1 MEVDLVVVG
10 SGAAGLTAALTAA
23 QHGLTALV
31 VEKSARYGGSTAR
44 SGGAIWVPGNSVL
57 RAAGVTEAPE
67 QAATYLAHLLGDSVA
82 EARWRALLTHGPDM
96 LDLVLAHTPLRL
108 AWVPGYADYYPEA
121 PGGAPGGR
129 TVEPR
134 PVSANSLG
142 GEVED
147 LEPPYLSAQYGLTV
161 TAADYRWLNLVLRH
175 PRGLWRAVRVGARK
189 LRDVLLRREPV
200 LTMGQALAACLRSG
214 LVQAGVPVWLNTPL
228 LSLVVEE
235 DRVTGVQVGGEEG
248 ERIITARHGV
258 LLACGGFERDE
269 ELRRLHHRAPSS
281 AEWTVGAAGN
291 TGDGIEAAQRL
302 GAAVELMDEAWW
314 GPSIP
319 LRGGPYFC
327 LAERTLPG
335 CLLVNGAGQRF
346 VNEAAPYVDAVH
358 AMYGPPGGPAVNLPT
373 WLICDQRY
381 RNRYLFAGLP
391 PRQPFPERW
400 RTLGVVRK
408 ADSVEALAGQIEVP
422 ADALKSTVDR
432 FNGFARTGRD
442 EDFHR
447 GESAYDRYYGDPRQ
461 RPNPC
466 LGAVQKG
473 PFYAIRVVPGDL
485 GTKGG
490 LRTDEHAR
498 VRRADDSVI
507 PGLYA
512 AGNTSAAVMGRTY
525 AGAGAT
531 IGPAMTFGYLAALD
545 AARTKAGGS

>member
-31 VEKSARYGGSTAR
+31 VEKAARYGGSTAR

-57 RAAGVTEAPE
+57 RAAGVTEPAGA
-67 QAATYLAHLLGDSVA
+67 AATYLAHLLGDSVT

-235 DRVTGVQVGGEEG
+235 DRVTGVQVGGEDG

-269 ELRRLHHRAPSS
+269 ELRKLHHRAPSS

-319 LRGGPYFC
+319 LSGGPYFC

-358 AMYGPPGGPAVNLPT
+358 AMYGPPGDTAVNLPT

-400 RTLGVVRK
+400 LKLGVVRK

-466 LGAVQKG
+466 LGAVTQG

>member
-23 QHGLTALV
+23 QRGLTALV
-31 VEKSARYGGSTAR
+31 VEKSAHYGGSTAR
-44 SGGAIWVPGNSVL
+44 SGGAIWLPGNSVL
-57 RAAGVTEAPE
+57 RQAGVSEPPDSG
-67 QAATYLAHLLGDSVA
+67 ATYLRHLLGDTVA
-82 EARWRALLTHGPDM
+82 EARWRALLTHGPVM

-108 AWVPGYADYYPEA
+108 RWVPGYSDYYPEA
-121 PGGAPGGR
+121 PGGLPCGR

-134 PVSANSLG
+134 PVSANALG
-142 GEVED
+142 GEVEE
-147 LEPPYLSAQYGLTV
+147 LAPPYLSAQFGLTV

-200 LTMGQALAACLRSG
+200 LAMGQALAACLRSG
-214 LVQAGVPVWLNTPL
+214 LLGAGVPVLLNTPL
-228 LSLVVEE
+228 LGLVTE
-235 DRVTGVQVGGEEG
+235 DGRVTGIRVQTESGGQV
-248 ERIITARHGV
+248 ITATCGV
-258 LLACGGFERDE
+258 LLACGGFERDA
-269 ELRRLHHRAPSS
+269 ELRRTHHREPSS
-281 AEWTVGAAGN
+281 VEWTVGAEPN
-291 TGDGIEAAQRL
+291 TGDGIRAALEL

-314 GPSIP
+314 GPTIP
-319 LRGGPYFC
+319 LGGGPYFC

-335 CLLVNGAGQRF
+335 SIMVNGAGRRF

-358 AMYGPPGGPAVNLPT
+358 AMYGSEGPAANLPA

-391 PRQPFPERW
+391 PCQPFPGRW
-400 RTLGVVRK
+400 LKLGVVRK
-408 ADSVEALAGQIEVP
+408 ADRIEDLAGQIEVP

-466 LGAVQKG
+466 LGPISKG
-473 PFYAIRVVPGDL
+473 PFFAIRLVPGDL

-498 VRRADDSVI
+498 VLRADGTVL

-545 AARTKAGGS
+545 AARNRAGGS

>member
-23 QHGLTALV
+23 RNGLTTLV

-44 SGGAIWVPGNSVL
+44 SGGAIWLPGNSVL
-57 RAAGVTEAPE
+57 RAAGVAEPE
-67 QAATYLAHLLGDSVA
+67 GSAAAYLAHLLGDTVP
-82 EARWRALLTHGPDM
+82 EARWRALLAHGPDM
-96 LDLVLAHTPLRL
+96 LDLVLANTPLRL
-108 AWVPGYADYYPEA
+108 TWVPGYSDYYPEA
-121 PGGAPGGR
+121 PGGMPGGR

-147 LEPPYLSAQYGLTV
+147 LEPPYLSAQFGLTV
-161 TAADYRWLNLVLRH
+161 TAEDYRWLNLVLRH
-175 PRGLWRAVRVGARK
+175 PRGLLRAARVGARK

-200 LTMGQALAACLRSG
+200 LSMGQALAACLRSG

-228 LSLVVEE
+228 RSLVIEQ
-235 DRVTGVQVGGEEG
+235 DRVTGIKVDGEQG
-248 ERIITARHGV
+248 EQIISARHGV
-258 LLACGGFERDE
+258 LLACGGFERND
-269 ELRRLHHRAPSS
+269 ELRKAHHRQPSC
-281 AEWTVGAAGN
+281 AEWTVGAEGN
-291 TGDGIEAAQRL
+291 TGDGIEAARGL

-319 LRGGPYFC
+319 LGGGPYFC

-335 CLLVNGAGQRF
+335 CLLVNGAGRRF

-358 AMYGPPGGPAVNLPT
+358 AMYQDNLPA

-391 PRQPFPERW
+391 PRQPFPGRW
-400 RTLGVVRK
+400 LKLGVVRK
-408 ADSVEALAGQIEVP
+408 ADSIEALAAQIEVP
-422 ADALKSTVDR
+422 TEALKSTVDR
-432 FNGFARTGRD
+432 FNGFARSGKD
-442 EDFHR
+442 EEFCR

-466 LGAVQKG
+466 LGPVDKG
-473 PFYAIRVVPGDL
+473 PFFAIRVVPGDL

-498 VRRADDSVI
+498 VLRADGSAI